1 MFHTLIETA
10 DEVSLQI
17 LQHPKFPAGQIVAT
31 PGALAA
37 LEIHA
42 VSPLQLL
49 ARHLNGDW
57 GSVPVEDAQLND
69 EALHTGGRLLSSYPI
84 GPDTRVWI
92 LSEADRSATTL
103 LMPSEY

>member
-10 DEVSLQI
+10 DEASLRV

-37 LEIHA
+37 LETHSI
-42 VSPLQLL
+42 SPLQLL
-49 ARHLNGDW
+49 ARHLSGDW

-69 EALHTGGRLLSSYPI
+69 EALHSDGRLLSSYPI

-92 LSEADRSATTL
+92 LSEADRSATIL
-103 LMPSEY
+103 LLPEEY